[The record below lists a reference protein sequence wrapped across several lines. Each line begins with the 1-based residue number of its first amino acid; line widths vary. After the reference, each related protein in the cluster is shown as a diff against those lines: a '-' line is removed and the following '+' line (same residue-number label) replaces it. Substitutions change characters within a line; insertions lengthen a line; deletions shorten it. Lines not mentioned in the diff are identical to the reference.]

1 MSFAMRRW
9 PLMPERVKRLLASEL
24 AFFRDVPMLAPTPE
38 KEISVM
44 VGGGGGQLFVQTVHW
59 PHRSRQEQELESA
72 NTLLRAAQM
81 MAVSAGAVLVQHA
94 PASPPPPAA
103 PPQEGAPNG

>member
-24 AFFRDVPMLAPTPE
+24 AFFRDVPMLAPTPD

-44 VGGGGGQLFVQTVHW
+44 VGGGAAGQLFVQTVHW
-59 PHRSRQEQELESA
+59 PHRSRQEQELETA

-81 MAVSAGAVLVQHA
+81 MAVSAGAVLVQHT
-94 PASPPPPAA
+94 PATQP